1 MNSMAQVAND
11 EDWRSAVRA
20 YRKNPNSWDRR
31 ILGARPGHDGCRCPA
46 HILAEV
52 GFPLVIAFQPKE
64 MVANGR
70 ATGSRRT
77 SPANQGAW
85 HERSLSAA
93 SLRTLKFPP
102 VNYIV
107 PGYIAEGLTILA
119 GRPKLGKSWL
129 VLDLCL
135 AVAGGRETLGDVR
148 PIQGDALYLALEDNP
163 RRLQRRVD
171 KLLGAFAETWP
182 SRLIFSTDWRRM
194 NEGGIDDL
202 HQWCDNVQKPRLIVI
217 DTLAKVRPATTGKS
231 GPTYDDDYRS
241 IGELHRLA
249 NDRGIAIVL
258 IHHVR
263 KMDAEDPIDTVSGTL
278 GLTGAADTVL
288 VLDRRS
294 DTGMTLYGR
303 GRDIEE
309 IETAIEFDRH
319 TCRWTIRGQ
328 ASDIRRSDERG
339 KITNALD
346 EAGEPLSPSDVALI
360 TGMPNPNVRQLL
372 FKMAKAG
379 EVEKAGRGKYVASNG
394 TGVKAD
400 NIDNNITEGE
410 YAT

>member
-1 MNSMAQVAND
+1 
-11 EDWRSAVRA
+11 
-20 YRKNPNSWDRR
+20 
-31 ILGARPGHDGCRCPA
+31 
-46 HILAEV
+46 
-52 GFPLVIAFQPKE
+52 
-64 MVANGR
+64 
-70 ATGSRRT
+70 
-77 SPANQGAW
+77 
-85 HERSLSAA
+85 
-93 SLRTLKFPP
+93 
-102 VNYIV
+102 
-107 PGYIAEGLTILA
+107 
-119 GRPKLGKSWL
+119 

-148 PIQGDALYLALEDNP
+148 PSQGDAIYLALEDNR

-182 SRLIFSTDWRRM
+182 SRLTLSTDWRRM

-202 HQWCDNVQKPRLIVI
+202 RDWCDSVQEPRLIVI
-217 DTLAKVRPATTGKS
+217 DTLAKVRPTIIGKG

-241 IGELHRLA
+241 IGDLHRLA
-249 NDRGIAIVL
+249 KDRGIAIVL

-309 IETAIEFDRH
+309 IETAIEFGRQ
-319 TCRWTIRGQ
+319 TCRWTVRGE

-339 KITNALD
+339 RIIKALD
-346 EAGEPLSPSDVALI
+346 DADEPLSPSEVALV
-360 TGMPNPNVRQLL
+360 TGMSKLNVRQLL
-372 FKMAKAG
+372 FKMTKAG
-379 EVEKAGRGKYVASNG
+379 EVEKAGRGKYSLPSG
-394 TGVKAD
+394 TGGKAD
-400 NIDNNITEGE
+400 NIDNNITEGKFV
-410 YAT
+410 A